1 MRYIKAIFLCVVF
14 LVCLGL
20 AVGVVVARENGH
32 GWGHGWSRD
41 SEHDDGERR
50 GHGGGK
56 NRKRHHGGETE
67 EDSVPPVD
75 HAAYKEN
82 CGGCHFAYQPALLP
96 SGSWGRILE
105 SRGDHFGEAIEL
117 SPSQAEE
124 IAAYLKANAADRSDC
139 ETAREIMESLGSGTP
154 LRVTEV
160 PKIRQEHRK
169 ISADVFARPSIGT
182 PSNCPACHA
191 GAERGSYNDDSVRIP
206 SK

>member
-1 MRYIKAIFLCVVF
+1 MGKDEGMGEERI
-14 LVCLGL
+14 
-20 AVGVVVARENGH
+20 E
-32 GWGHGWSRD
+32 RD
-41 SEHDDGERR
+41 TTA
-50 GHGGGK
+50 
-56 NRKRHHGGETE
+56 GETE

-105 SRGDHFGEAIEL
+105 SRGDHFGESIEL

-154 LRVTEV
+154 FEGDGGAGDSRRAPQDIRRCIRASLHRYAVKLPRV
-160 PKIRQEHRK
+160 P
-169 ISADVFARPSIGT
+169 FG
-182 PSNCPACHA
+182 C
-191 GAERGSYNDDSVRIP
+191 G
-206 SK
+206 